1 MTTMN
6 QLLIDLDVEG
16 TLQSIEDDL
25 TSLEK
30 HLKSKSPNAQSIKII
45 QRVRHNVANFA
56 QLPDHISLRVQIQTV
71 VDRLI
76 TDLEV
81 IRRQYHEEQDKVTK
95 LQIEI
100 EKLRTELEKS
110 KSENADLNGK
120 VNTLQ
125 RSVTGTEHSALR
137 RTIAIN
143 IEYEVK
149 YQMLVVL
156 GEEDPTTDEV
166 SESKVSELFHKVKR
180 LEKKDAFLESWF
192 GENYG
197 KYNRFAD
204 TMGYLKDFSYMAHPT
219 ELDGDLVDERV
230 ALELINEDF
239 VTRGRKRKF
248 TWDELKADA
257 KVFVEKL
264 AQCRKMGEQL
274 LYN

>member
-1 MTTMN
+1 MN